1 VVRLLARI
9 ALQLIGNAVGLIVAA
24 LLLDDMALDGA
35 AFVLALIIFTIVE
48 FIVQPLMLRLAL
60 RSVPALQGG
69 TALVTTFVALVVTDL
84 ISDGLQI
91 EGAGT
96 WALATFIVWL
106 GTLLAGV
113 LLPMVLFK
121 NVLADRRDA

>member
-1 VVRLLARI
+1 MVRLLARI

-24 LLLDDMALDGA
+24 LLLDDMTLDGA

-84 ISDGLQI
+84 ISDGLEI

-121 NVLADRRDA
+121 NVLAERRD